1 VPDTCRSAHIVF
13 DADARSV
20 RVARRW
26 FVGEISGADVVD
38 VDLDGAALAVS
49 ELVTNAALHGGGP
62 ITLVLHVGRGVVRV
76 DVSDAGRGSV
86 EVRRDHGAIVGGH
99 GLRIVE
105 ALASRWGFDERDDA
119 RTVWVEF
126 LDRRP

>member
-1 VPDTCRSAHIVF
+1 VPDTCRSAHIVL
-13 DADARSV
+13 DADARAA

-26 FVGEISGADVVD
+26 FVGEITGTDAVD
-38 VDLDGAALAVS
+38 VNDAALAVS
-49 ELVTNAALHGGGP
+49 ELVTNAAVHGGGP
-62 ITLVLHVGRGVVRV
+62 ITLAMHVGRGVVRV
-76 DVSDAGRGSV
+76 AVSDAGRGSV

-119 RTVWVEF
+119 RTVWAEF
-126 LDRRP
+126 LDPRP